1 MSALRLTYFLCL
13 SALAILLVPIC
24 SAQQQNTGI
33 DTQVELDDVALNGRT
48 ITIASKKMKAV
59 FVGRLNDSNNKI
71 EGTWRQAGREFPL
84 VLDRATRAPE
94 RLRPQTPRPPFSYQ
108 VEEVGFPH
116 QTGKLNLAGTL
127 TIPKAE
133 GLAAI
138 PIRRRFRFA
147 FRLVNAV
154 SCSSK
159 FHRIGS
165 AGCLVSPVQG
175 KRGIQRSTAVIHRR
189 ERGKEHR
196 SSSRNAHRPW
206 FVCVLLAYGYR
217 PNPVRNS
224 PGGQTLR
231 LVCELLPMVLFQ
243 KGSFRTTI

>member
-1 MSALRLTYFLCL
+1 L

-94 RLRPQTPRPPFSYQ
+94 RLRPQTPRPPCSYQ
-108 VEEVGFPH
+108 VEEVGDPR

-127 TIPKAE
+127 TNPKAE
-133 GLAAI
+133 GLAANQNYAK
-138 PIRRRFRFA
+138 RK
-147 FRLVNAV
+147 V
-154 SCSSK
+154 
-159 FHRIGS
+159 
-165 AGCLVSPVQG
+165 AGIVLVSDNESWIG
-175 KRGIQRSTAVIHRR
+175 
-189 ERGKEHR
+189 
-196 SSSRNAHRPW
+196 
-206 FVCVLLAYGYR
+206 
-217 PNPVRNS
+217 
-224 PGGQTLR
+224 
-231 LVCELLPMVLFQ
+231 LPMRRPQ
-243 KGSFRTTI
+243 RTCLRS